1 MEFEKL
7 PGTKAQQTRFL
18 RSQQDLKAKFEAQAA
33 AKASGDGE
41 GMGKTT
47 WLVIG
52 SEVWPKFCCIVY
64 VCVWVRSCMRA
75 HACVCACICVY
86 GVCMCLCVWCI
97 HACV

>member
-1 MEFEKL
+1 MSEPGLLVPHSSLLSRDCQVSELEVEFEKL

-52 SEVWPKFCCIVY
+52 SEVWPKFCCIV
-64 VCVWVRSCMRA
+64 CV
-75 HACVCACICVY
+75 ACTCV
-86 GVCMCLCVWCI
+86 
-97 HACV
+97 